1 MKIIAEIGIN
11 HNGDIAI
18 AEKLIEMAYINGCDA
33 VKFQKRTVE
42 EVYCKEYLDSPRESP
57 WGKTQREQKL
67 GIEFG
72 KEQYDHIDA
81 YCKKLGIPWFASA
94 WDWKS
99 QKFLRKYHLKYNKIA
114 SPMIGNM
121 DLLYAVASEHELTF
135 ISTGLALKGNI
146 DNAVAIFK
154 AAQCSFVLMHCAN
167 KYPCPD
173 YELNLSRIRKL
184 REVYGVPV
192 GYSHHNPGI
201 LPPSLAVSLGAEV
214 IEVHITLD
222 RTMYG
227 SDQAASIEPSGT
239 LEVMQRLKL
248 IKRMMGDGQK
258 KVYDSEIPIMK
269 KLRR

>member
-1 MKIIAEIGIN
+1 MIENNHGWRKMNKPFIIAEVGIN
-11 HNGDIAI
+11 HSGDIAI
-18 AEKLIEMAYINGCDA
+18 AEKLIEMAYTNGCDA

-57 WGKTQREQKL
+57 WGKTQRDQKN

-72 KEQYDHIDA
+72 KEQYDHINT

-99 QKFLRKYHLKYNKIA
+99 QRFLRKYHLKYNKIA
-114 SPMIGNM
+114 SPMISNM
-121 DLLYAVASEHELTF
+121 DLLYAVAREHELTF
-135 ISTGLALKGNI
+135 ISTVLALKGNI

-154 AAQCSFVLMHCAN
+154 AAQCPFVLMHCAN

-184 REVYGVPV
+184 KEVYGVPV

-201 LPPSLAVSLGAEV
+201 LPPSLAVAVGAEV

-227 SDQAASIEPSGT
+227 SDQSAS
-239 LEVMQRLKL
+239 LEEAGLKYVVRDTHNVSKML
-248 IKRMMGDGQK
+248 GEGMI
-258 KVYDSEIPIMK
+258 
-269 KLRR
+269 